1 MLRHYSG
8 ERLLHYSCKLFGSP
22 DHPIWQA
29 NGVYPSFQYAICM
42 LILFG
47 LQLALSIWIFAAN
60 DKFLTSM
67 GKVVDKAMDEN
78 DAAQG
83 YPMDALQLA
92 VSTPKLI

>member
-1 MLRHYSG
+1 MGCLSG
-8 ERLLHYSCKLFGSP
+8 IVNF
-22 DHPIWQA
+22 
-29 NGVYPSFQYAICM
+29 
-42 LILFG
+42 ILYIVNI
-47 LQLALSIWIFAAN
+47 IWIFAAN

>member
-1 MLRHYSG
+1 
-8 ERLLHYSCKLFGSP
+8 
-22 DHPIWQA
+22 
-29 NGVYPSFQYAICM
+29 M

-67 GKVVDKAMDEN
+67 SKVVDRAWDEN
-78 DAAQG
+78 NAAQG

-92 VSTPKLI
+92 VSIKSFLNINYRFLVLIYLFLI